1 MIFFNKF
8 TALKWYFDMKIRIVK
23 TASKAKAVQI
33 VRYQNNKRTILQHIG
48 SAHTEVELGELIIL
62 AEEWMKDFSKQ
73 LSIFPDESPNKLIHL
88 NHCTFIGVQYNFFYQ
103 QICVIQDK
111 MGFAGLPLL
120 LNDLVIMR
128 IFEPASK
135 LRSLELM
142 DQFFGIK
149 HSRKSYYK
157 IAPQCLDLKEKVEMK
172 VVDFAKEHYSFNF
185 DIVFYDVTTL
195 YFETFEEDE
204 LRKNGFSKD
213 SKSQQPQILV
223 ALMVTKEG
231 FPIAF
236 EIFSGNTF
244 EGHTIIPTINDF
256 IKRNKVKEFTIVADA
271 AMISSENITQLHQN
285 DINYIVGARM
295 GNLSIKHLETI
306 DKQIVRQD
314 GKSIRIKTELGY
326 LICSYSSVRYRKDLY
341 EMNKQIEKAKE
352 VIKVPSK
359 SRKLKFTKTND
370 QKLELNE
377 ELIEKTKKLLGIK
390 GYYTNLEQK
399 ITDNKTIIERY
410 HELYKIEQ
418 AFRVSKSDLQTRPIF
433 HFKEQPIKLHILICF
448 MALVI
453 SKHIEIKAGVSIR
466 KFLDESKKIVDGQI
480 LNHITHKT
488 VTVKA
493 EQTPKMGKL
502 IAKLFPPH

>member
-1 MIFFNKF
+1 
-8 TALKWYFDMKIRIVK
+8 MKIRVVK

-33 VRYQNNKRTILQHIG
+33 VRYQNNKRIILQHVG
-48 SAHTEVELGELIIL
+48 SAHTDVELDELLIV
-62 AEEWMKDFSKQ
+62 AEEWIKDFSKQ
-73 LSIFPDESPNKLIHL
+73 LTIFPDESPNKLIHL
-88 NHCTFIGVQYNFFYQ
+88 NHCTFIGVRYNFFYH
-103 QICVIQDK
+103 QISVIQDK
-111 MGFAGLPLL
+111 MGFAELPPL
-120 LNDLVIMR
+120 LNDLVTMR

-142 DQFFGIK
+142 EQFFGIK

-157 IAPQCLDLKEKVEMK
+157 IAPQCVDLKEKVEMK

-223 ALMVTKEG
+223 ALVVTKEG

-244 EGHTIIPTINDF
+244 EGHTIVPTIKEF
-256 IKRNKVKEFTIVADA
+256 INRNKVKEFTVVADA
-271 AMISSENITQLHQN
+271 AMISSENITQLSQN

-295 GNLSIKHLETI
+295 GNLTIELLETI

-314 GKSIRIKTELGY
+314 GKSMRIKTDLGY
-326 LICSYSSVRYRKDLY
+326 LICGYSSVRYRKDLY
-341 EMNKQIEKAKE
+341 EINKQIEKAKQ
-352 VIKVPSK
+352 VIEVPSK
-359 SRKLKFTKTND
+359 SRKQKFTKTND

-390 GYYTNLEQK
+390 GYYTNLEEK
-399 ITDNKTIIERY
+399 IADNRTIIERY

-453 SKHIEIKAGVSIR
+453 SKHIEIKASISIR
-466 KFLDESKKIVDGQI
+466 KFLDESKKILDGQI
-480 LNHITHKT
+480 LNHITSKT
-488 VTVKA
+488 VSVKA
-493 EQTPKMGKL
+493 EQTPKMEKL